1 LIKSIFCI
9 YNIHVKNI
17 AAIDLN
23 LLKAFDALLS
33 ERRVKLAAM
42 RVGITQP
49 AMSNA
54 LNRLRH
60 LFEDDL
66 FIRTPGGM
74 EPTARARQLAGPI
87 QRAMKEIAT
96 AFADSL
102 PFDPATTE
110 RTLTIGLTDFSV
122 VGLAL
127 AAAERIHRLAPRLS
141 LQIRYVDGRNAASL
155 LDTDE
160 FDVVV
165 GVRLSPRARLETKF
179 LFVETAVFLMRK
191 GHPAGK
197 KFSLK
202 ALLAYPHL
210 LVSPLGTITGTI
222 EPALAEL
229 GFKRRIAVIVPD
241 LVAVPWILRTSDL
254 ITAVAGRTAKRLAT
268 LGDLEAHAAPL
279 ELPTWNVIMMWHSRD
294 TGDPVNAWLRELL
307 SGLADTLS

>member
-1 LIKSIFCI
+1 
-9 YNIHVKNI
+9 
-17 AAIDLN
+17 
-23 LLKAFDALLS
+23 
-33 ERRVKLAAM
+33 
-42 RVGITQP
+42 
-49 AMSNA
+49 MSNA